1 MSRSLDI
8 PKASP
13 ESVAQA
19 LFDGV
24 EKGEEEI
31 FPDPMSE
38 SLAESWRS
46 GAVKELERQNATLVA
61 AGEGKS

>member
-1 MSRSLDI
+1 
-8 PKASP
+8 
-13 ESVAQA
+13 
-19 LFDGV
+19 V